1 MAVTARTGLRCL
13 CLLALSMRVPFLG
26 WGGSRDFEVD
36 LGSPGQILL
45 SSITPTPAPAPAQG
59 KESKEVKDETSEER
73 LRRRAYERG
82 CQRLKKRI
90 EGRPPCLGTG

>member
-1 MAVTARTGLRCL
+1 MN
-13 CLLALSMRVPFLG
+13 LAI
-26 WGGSRDFEVD
+26 FEPPP
-36 LGSPGQILL
+36 LP
-45 SSITPTPAPAPAQG
+45 PAQG

-90 EGRPPCLGTG
+90 EGQPCASGTG